1 MSNALKCPF
10 CSETDAPGK
19 PMFTVEMIKHI
30 SSVEYRVICAKCGN
44 IVYRPRLDRKR
55 LNCIYS
61 SVRPLKKEDIQEM
74 VHKLLKSHGKKMDKA
89 RFFAMYLERDP
100 EFSEY
105 LECEFDYKSTAE
117 GIANE

>member
-1 MSNALKCPF
+1 MSKVLKCPF
-10 CSETDAPGK
+10 CSGTDASEK
-19 PMFTVEMIKHI
+19 TLFTVEMIKHI
-30 SSVEYRVICAKCGN
+30 HSIEYRVMCTKCGN
-44 IVYRPRLDRKR
+44 LIYRPRLDRKR

-61 SVRPLKKEDIQEM
+61 SVRPLMKEDVQEK
-74 VHKLLKSHGKKMDKA
+74 VHKLLKSHGKKTDKA

>member
-1 MSNALKCPF
+1 MSKVLKCPF
-10 CSETDAPGK
+10 CSGTDASEK
-19 PMFTVEMIKHI
+19 TLFTVEMIKHI
-30 SSVEYRVICAKCGN
+30 HSIEYRVMCTKCGN
-44 IVYRPRLDRKR
+44 LIYRPRLDRKR

-61 SVRPLKKEDIQEM
+61 SVRPLMKEDIQEM

-105 LECEFDYKSTAE
+105 LECEFEYISARE
-117 GIANE
+117 GTTDE

>member
-30 SSVEYRVICAKCGN
+30 HSIEYRVMCTKCGN
-44 IVYRPRLDRKR
+44 AVYRPRLDRKR
-55 LNCIYS
+55 LNCIYNS
-61 SVRPLKKEDIQEM
+61 TRPLMKEDIQEK
-74 VHKLLKSHGKKMDKA
+74 VHKLLKRHGKKTDKA

-105 LECEFDYKSTAE
+105 LECEFDYMSARE
-117 GIANE
+117 GTTDE

>member
-10 CSETDAPGK
+10 CSGTDASEK
-19 PMFTVEMIKHI
+19 TLFTVEMIKHI
-30 SSVEYRVICAKCGN
+30 HSIEYRVMCTKCGN
-44 IVYRPRLDRKR
+44 LIYRPRLDRKR

-61 SVRPLKKEDIQEM
+61 SVRPLMKEDVQEK
-74 VHKLLKSHGKKMDKA
+74 VHKLLKSHGKKTDKA